1 MKKTNLFDYTVLM
14 YFIIRATFFNLFLN
28 NLLKISKQD
37 SYISIFIAILLS
49 IIPIIIYYKNK
60 HNTLSL
66 FDNNK
71 NIYKH
76 YKIINIIL
84 ISTTLLLC
92 SYLLWNLSSF
102 VKQHLLYNT
111 PNIIIMLTFVIPIL
125 YTIYKGY
132 TSLNR
137 GKVIMFFISI
147 IMFIITFLSLSPNMK
162 LNNLLPINYNSN
174 IITGIIF
181 YIIYLILPLYTLNVF
196 PKSEI
201 KNYNIKKII
210 IYILLFQLIPL
221 LMTLALLSI
230 YGINLSLFLNIPEYH
245 VLKRIGL
252 FSSLNRI
259 DSILYIQAFF
269 DYFVSITFY
278 LYFSYKG
285 IISTYKIKYPK
296 IIISLIIII
305 ICFLVNMLNYNTIYF
320 ISIYILPY
328 ILVISFFI
336 IPIISL
342 IKRKITQKV

>member
-14 YFIIRATFFNLFLN
+14 YFVIRATFFNLFLN

-37 SYISIFIAILLS
+37 SYISIFIAIILS

-66 FDNNK
+66 FENNK
-71 NIYKH
+71 KIYKH
-76 YKIINIIL
+76 YKIINMLLVLTTIL
-84 ISTTLLLC
+84 LS

-102 VKQHLLYNT
+102 VKQHLLYKT
-111 PNIIIMLTFVIPIL
+111 PNLIIMLVFALPIL
-125 YTIYKGY
+125 YTILKGY
-132 TSLNR
+132 KSLNR

-147 IMFIITFLSLSPNMK
+147 IMFIITFVALIPNMK
-162 LNNLLPINYNSN
+162 LTNVLPFNYNSD
-174 IITGIIF
+174 ISLGIIF
-181 YIIYLILPLYTLNVF
+181 YIIYLILPLYTLNLF
-196 PKSEI
+196 PKQEI
-201 KNYNIKKII
+201 KNYNIKKIT
-210 IYILLFQLIPL
+210 IYIMLFQLIPL

-285 IISTYKIKYPK
+285 IKTTYNIKHPK
-296 IIISLIIII
+296 ILISIILIL
-305 ICFLVNMLNYNTIYF
+305 ICFLVNKINYNIIHF

-328 ILVISFFI
+328 VLILSFLI
-336 IPIISL
+336 IPIITL
-342 IKRKITQKV
+342 IKKNYMK